1 MIFRDKGLRLLRRSP
16 LSSADLQG
24 IAPCE
29 SPHTVIETKRGHCN
43 TSFVTQ
49 SHKSTTYNPNRSLQ
63 HRFFNCHPDNLFP
76 GCLQSLAGILPVVF
90 LDVARYAC
98 KKTTANLL
106 GQSTT
111 ISSGSNDLFGYK
123 REGCRSLLTTCS
135 PLIWWTCGESNSGP
149 HKETIRFL
157 HAYFSLGFSSIG
169 KT

>member
-1 MIFRDKGLRLLRRSP
+1 MIFRDKGLRFLRRSP
-16 LSSADLQG
+16 LSYADLQG

-29 SPHTVIETKRGHCN
+29 SPHTVIETKRGHCD

-63 HRFFNCHPDNLFP
+63 HRFFNFILTTCSPAACSRLPASCPLF
-76 GCLQSLAGILPVVF
+76 F

-123 REGCRSLLTTCS
+123 RGGCRSLLTTCS